1 MIITI
6 DVLNNW
12 MLESSQNFNIVVGL
26 TMVLNVGSLLV
37 LFYIGKKFGKPDERT
52 NGIYL
57 KISSCMFTTQLIV
70 SAIFISLVDR
80 NIEYFRQFF
89 ILFQAIVFIVGAIY
103 AFRLYRK
110 DFK

>member
-1 MIITI
+1 MI

-26 TMVLNVGSLLV
+26 TMVLYVGSLLV

-110 DFK
+110 DFKY

>member
-1 MIITI
+1 MI

-12 MLESSQNFNIVVGL
+12 MLESSQNFNVIVGL
-26 TMVLNVGSLLV
+26 TMVLYVGSLVV
-37 LFYIGKKFGKPDERT
+37 LWYICNKFGKPDERT
-52 NGIYL
+52 NAIYL
-57 KISSCMFTTQLIV
+57 KIISCMFTTQLIMN
-70 SAIFISLVDR
+70 AIFISLVDR

-89 ILFQAIVFIVGAIY
+89 ILFQGIVFLVGAIY